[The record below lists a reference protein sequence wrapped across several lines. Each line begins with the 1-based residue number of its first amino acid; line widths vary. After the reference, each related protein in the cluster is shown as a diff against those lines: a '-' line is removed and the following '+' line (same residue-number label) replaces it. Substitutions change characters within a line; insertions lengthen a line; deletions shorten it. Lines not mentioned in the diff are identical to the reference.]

1 MCDRKMATKYH
12 WQRCLEPFGLS
23 QAKFCVF
30 YGCPW
35 KFETP
40 LELDQFILDYEQEK
54 NLNIQR
60 NNAFLESFCLKGL
73 METKVVHSKRGSL
86 NKNIM

>member
-1 MCDRKMATKYH
+1 MVTKYH
-12 WQRCLEPFGLS
+12 CQRCLEPFGLS

-30 YGCPW
+30 YGYPW

-40 LELDQFILDYEQEK
+40 LERDQFILDYEQER

-60 NNAFLESFCLKGL
+60 NNAFLESLGLKGL
-73 METKVVHSKRGSL
+73 METKIVHSKRGSL
-86 NKNIM
+86 NKNVM

>member
-1 MCDRKMATKYH
+1 M
-12 WQRCLEPFGLS
+12 EPFRLS
-23 QAKFCVF
+23 QAKFCVL

-40 LELDQFILDYEQEK
+40 LEPNQFILDYEQER

-60 NNAFLESFCLKGL
+60 NNAFLESLGLKGL
-73 METKVVHSKRGSL
+73 MEMKIVHSKRGSL
-86 NKNIM
+86 NKNVM